1 MDFDGD
7 LPSDAAMPGDI
18 VIYNGTVTKAVAAE
32 SQPLQVQD
40 DSADA
45 DIALLSMDAAAT
57 TDTAPHIEEY
67 TVDTSTV
74 GIVSDVDEDFGTL
87 TVISGDVDGKVAKVT
102 LNASQV
108 TTLVSV
114 ANAQQADYGVATP
127 DYKVEDDAGAI
138 TTIKGL
144 DALDHLTALTVQR
157 KNGTEYEDTN
167 VTTISE
173 FLHSSLTVTDIPA
186 KAIQDNDYCVHV
198 KLPKSFDVL
207 NDELISGKLED
218 TGNYD
223 TCGSYRLLKGNDG
236 CWYAVLRY
244 DQNYIKQKEE
254 AAAGADTSDAKVT
267 SNVAFN
273 FQWNQSEVTSSG
285 FNQIEVNKDYALD
298 ITINPDKT
306 PDEDKKDDKN
316 YDLNQSVKDP
326 RHDGS
331 DAYLD
336 YTVTLVVQNEQAGP
350 LTLADSMTLPTGVTA
365 EYVEDSLRLS
375 MENGNTTLRITWED
389 DNDERKITL
398 GSAGF
403 PIAAGTYSIRYTVKL
418 KDVGETAVDGEVIN
432 NIRILDTP
440 ISDDAEKSVKTDS
453 LVITSQADPSDYEL
467 PSTGGAGTKLYTA
480 GGGALMLVALVCGVC
495 RKRRR
500 ERRAR

>member
-1 MDFDGD
+1 M
-7 LPSDAAMPGDI
+7 
-18 VIYNGTVTKAVAAE
+18 
-32 SQPLQVQD
+32 
-40 DSADA
+40 
-45 DIALLSMDAAAT
+45 
-57 TDTAPHIEEY
+57 
-67 TVDTSTV
+67 
-74 GIVSDVDEDFGTL
+74 
-87 TVISGDVDGKVAKVT
+87 
-102 LNASQV
+102 
-108 TTLVSV
+108 
-114 ANAQQADYGVATP
+114 
-127 DYKVEDDAGAI
+127 
-138 TTIKGL
+138 
-144 DALDHLTALTVQR
+144 
-157 KNGTEYEDTN
+157 
-167 VTTISE
+167 
-173 FLHSSLTVTDIPA
+173 
-186 KAIQDNDYCVHV
+186 
-198 KLPKSFDVL
+198 L

-244 DQNYIKQKEE
+244 DQNYIQQKEE

-298 ITINPDKT
+298 ITINPDET
-306 PDEDKKDDKN
+306 PDEDQKDDKN

-365 EYVEDSLRLS
+365 EYVEDSLQLS

-398 GSAGF
+398 GSAGS

-480 GGGALMLVALVCGVC
+480 GGGALMLAALVCGVC